1 MDPEIESGIAT
12 APEGEQQ
19 VEAVNNAPEQAT
31 GEVEQAKPNAE
42 VPEWAKKRFGELTA
56 KRHEAERRAAEA
68 AETARQLQARL
79 EAMQSGEQQTS
90 QPLQGDIRTLAQQ
103 IAEQDRAVERFNN
116 RCNEVAAQGKKEIAD
131 FDSSLQNLN
140 QYFGLSTEFLAVA
153 TEVDGVHRALW
164 YLGKPENF
172 DEFERISKM
181 TPARMA
187 SELTKLTQTASKALQ
202 KPVSKAPEPVE
213 PIGGKGSAE
222 GIPDP
227 SDTKA
232 WIAYRNQHAK
242 RRR

>member
-1 MDPEIESGIAT
+1 MEEIESGIA
-12 APEGEQQ
+12 PEAEVETQ
-19 VEAVNNAPEQAT
+19 VEAVIDAPAPAT
-31 GEVEQAKPNAE
+31 GEVEQPKPNAE

-56 KRHEAERRAAEA
+56 RRHEAERKAAEA

-79 EAMQSGEQQTS
+79 EALQNGEQQQQN
-90 QPLQGDIRTLAQQ
+90 QPQGDIRTLAQQ
-103 IAEQDRAVERFNN
+103 IAEQDRAIERFNN
-116 RCNEVAAQGKKEIAD
+116 RCNEVAAQGKKEIPD
-131 FDSSLQNLN
+131 FDTSLGNLN
-140 QYFGLSTEFLAVA
+140 QYFGLSTDFLQIA
-153 TEVDGVHRALW
+153 TEVDGVHKALW

-181 TPARMA
+181 SPARMA

-232 WIAYRNQHAK
+232 WIEYRNKNAK